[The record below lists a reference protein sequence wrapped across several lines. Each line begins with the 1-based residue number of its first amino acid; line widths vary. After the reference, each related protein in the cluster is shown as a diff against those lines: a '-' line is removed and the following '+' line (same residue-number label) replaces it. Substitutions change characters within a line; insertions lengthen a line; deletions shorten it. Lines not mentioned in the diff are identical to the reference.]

1 MKTSRARRLKVPRRI
16 AACYQVASFYCLTAD
31 EGLILYLSLAYIS
44 PTLVLRQHLY
54 IHMPFSF
61 IFFLVLSLSLTL
73 SLFLFSSFSF
83 PTLSLSLSF
92 SLFLLAAAFS
102 SYRGTEAPR
111 LILLRRRASHCFF
124 YRSGTFYIFS
134 RY

>member
-31 EGLILYLSLAYIS
+31 EDLILYLSLAYIS
-44 PTLVLRQHLY
+44 PSLVLRQHLY

-73 SLFLFSSFSF
+73 SLFFSSPPF
-83 PTLSLSLSF
+83 LSLSFHSLSF
-92 SLFLLAAAFS
+92 SLFLLVAAFS